1 MIVRKAIETADR
13 LCSMLKGWLRS
24 DKDVFSPM
32 IPAIFVR
39 RFFSCVLQ
47 QLEGEEFSERG
58 Y

>member
-1 MIVRKAIETADR
+1 
-13 LCSMLKGWLRS
+13 MLKGWLRS

-47 QLEGEEFSERG
+47 QLEGENLVKGVIEFVAGVQSQD
-58 Y
+58 